1 VILMKIKSVFALSS
15 LICVL
20 FLLTACANNITPQS
34 GLYFN
39 NEKYTVVGEELGGNR
54 NIPYSFEELEA
65 GTRYLPDGSPHP
77 FGLIVKCSVAG
88 ESINRIIEPSEKER
102 DSSVIYGLNHVLTPV
117 KIEEIIFS
125 GEDVDV
131 EAGKTY
137 YLCEPFFYID
147 KSTPEYFERYGEDTV
162 YSAEYTPI
170 QKGNQ
175 YLMYLTYKDDEIYNF
190 DGEKVLG
197 TVGLQEAVYCL
208 ASEAE
213 AKESVIAGDD
223 NYWRLWNDVAQN
235 YR

>member
-1 VILMKIKSVFALSS
+1 MKNKSIFALFS

-20 FLLTACANNITPQS
+20 FLLTACANNDTS
-34 GLYFN
+34 KREVYFDK
-39 NEKYTVVGEELGGNR
+39 EKYTVVGEDLGGNR

-65 GTRYLPDGSPHP
+65 GTRYLPDGSPNP

-102 DSSVIYGLNHVLTPV
+102 DPSVIYGLNHVLTPV
-117 KIEEIIFS
+117 KIEEIFFS
-125 GEDVDV
+125 GENVDV
-131 EAGKTY
+131 EVGKTY

-147 KSTPEYFERYGEDTV
+147 ESTPEYFERYGEDTI
-162 YSAEYTPI
+162 YCAEYTPI

-197 TVGLQEAVYCL
+197 TAGLQEAVYCL
-208 ASEAE
+208 APESEA
-213 AKESVIAGDD
+213 KDSVFSDDD
-223 NYWRLWNDVAQN
+223 NYWQLWKEAVQN
-235 YR
+235 YCY

>member
-1 VILMKIKSVFALSS
+1 MPPPSAAGQQKTADPRSERKVNGLLRIKD
-15 LICVL
+15 
-20 FLLTACANNITPQS
+20 T
-34 GLYFN
+34 
-39 NEKYTVVGEELGGNR
+39 
-54 NIPYSFEELEA
+54 
-65 GTRYLPDGSPHP
+65 YL
-77 FGLIVKCSVAG
+77 
-88 ESINRIIEPSEKER
+88 
-102 DSSVIYGLNHVLTPV
+102 
-117 KIEEIIFS
+117 
-125 GEDVDV
+125 
-131 EAGKTY
+131 
-137 YLCEPFFYID
+137 
-147 KSTPEYFERYGEDTV
+147 YGEDTV